1 MLRRQCIAVFL
12 ALAASAFGQSVW
24 RPAPGVKAKISEVKP
39 ESSPL
44 WAEFGLKSAEEAD
57 FGKWWATAYRF
68 DDPTG
73 AYAAGR
79 WQEASHPGTEVL
91 GTLVVT
97 CSGDCPKP
105 GDLARYLDPAEVGRA
120 GYPTLPGFLPKGP
133 IPGSE
138 RYILGPASLAAFAPG
153 LPADKFGFQFS
164 AEAVVARYPGEVTL
178 VLASYPTPSIA
189 RQVMAGLAGF
199 KMKRAGSLVEI
210 ALPGSADEAVARVMG
225 SLRYGEK
232 VTFDEKPPDPS
243 VVHHFLLMILAI
255 FKLIGFLLVLCVVG
269 GLVVAGGRLL
279 AHRFGYSSAQ
289 DAFISLH
296 LTDK

>member
-1 MLRRQCIAVFL
+1 M
-12 ALAASAFGQSVW
+12 LAASGYGQSLW
-24 RPAPGVKAKISEVKP
+24 RPAPGLKPKINTITPSP
-39 ESSPL
+39 SPL

-57 FGKWWATAYRF
+57 FGKWRATAYRF

-79 WQEASHPGTEVL
+79 WQEASHPGTKVV

-97 CSGDCPKP
+97 CSGECPKP
-105 GDLARYLDPAEVGRA
+105 GELAKDLDPVEAKRV
-120 GYPTLPGFLPKGP
+120 GYPTLPGFLPKGA
-133 IPGSE
+133 IAGSE
-138 RYILGPASLAAFAPG
+138 RYILGPASLTAFAPG
-153 LPADKFGFQFS
+153 LPADRFGFQFS
-164 AEAVVARYPGEVTL
+164 AEAVVARYPGGVTL

-199 KMKRAGSLVEI
+199 RMKRTGSLVEI
-210 ALPGSADEAVARVMG
+210 AMPGPGDEAVTRVMG
-225 SLRYGEK
+225 NLRYAEK

-243 VVHHFLLMILAI
+243 VVHRFLLLILAI

-279 AHRFGYSSAQ
+279 AQRFGYSNAD

-296 LTDK
+296 LTGK